1 MAISTSTLWEKSGKK
16 MVKTNYSAGPEVSII
31 MPVRNEAVSLD
42 ATLASACSQA
52 TDASI
57 EVIIVDDHSTDS
69 SRSIIERWVAQD
81 ERVRLLS
88 NPRRGVPQALNR
100 GLEAARGRYLIR
112 VDGHSIIPPDYV
124 QALLDHL
131 RSGACEGA
139 GGRKH
144 AVGQGPF
151 GRAVAAAH
159 GSRFGIGNSK
169 YHYSQRLELVDHI
182 PFGAYVTE
190 RARAIGGWDEELRTN
205 EDYDFDFR
213 YQQAG
218 GRLLYDPSI
227 VFEWRVRE
235 TPARLAQQYYAYGH
249 GKFRALARHRSPL
262 HLRWLVPPMLVGSLA
277 AGILLSWTTPGRV
290 FLAVVG
296 GSYALFLV
304 VGAAT
309 LGSRV
314 GMRVAPHAA
323 LALGTMHLCWGTGFL
338 VSVGKAALGRH
349 PGFRRL
355 RA

>member
-1 MAISTSTLWEKSGKK
+1 M
-16 MVKTNYSAGPEVSII
+16 SAEPEVSII
-31 MPVRNEAVSLD
+31 MPVRNEAASLD
-42 ATLASACSQA
+42 VTLASVCSQA

-81 ERVRLLS
+81 ERVRLVS
-88 NPRRGVPQALNR
+88 SPRRGIPQALNR
-100 GLEAARGRYLIR
+100 GLEAARGHYLIR
-112 VDGHSIIPPDYV
+112 VDGHSIVPPDYV
-124 QALLDHL
+124 QGLLDHI

-139 GGRKH
+139 GGHKR

-159 GSRFGIGNSK
+159 GSRFGIGDSK
-169 YHYSQRLELVDHI
+169 YHYTQRQELVDHI
-182 PFGAYVTE
+182 PFGAYVTK
-190 RARAIGGWDEELRTN
+190 RARTIGGWDEELRTN

-218 GRLLYDPSI
+218 GRLLFDPAI
-227 VFEWRVRE
+227 VVDWRVRE
-235 TPARLAQQYYAYGH
+235 TPARLAHQYYAYGR
-249 GKFRALARHRSPL
+249 GKFRTLVRHPSSL
-262 HLRWLVPPMLVGSLA
+262 HLRWLVPPMLVVSLA
-277 AGILLSWTTPGRV
+277 GGILLSWTTPGRV
-290 FLAVVG
+290 FLIVVG

-304 VGAAT
+304 VGAAI

-314 GMRVAPHAA
+314 GMRLAPHAA
-323 LALGTMHLCWGTGFL
+323 LALGIMHLSWGTGFL
-338 VSVGKAALGRH
+338 VSVGKAVLGRL